1 MRDHWPNVA
10 TQPGAPPISQGVARL
25 LERIWQPAQ
34 LDDPGAWHI
43 EDEAAAAEAARILE
57 ADPCRIDKAPDAD
70 DEALAW
76 QDSVTRADVAVMPGA
91 YEIAR
96 LVIVEQGA
104 GVLERIQTWARIAA
118 MDPRTGQPI
127 WETELRAPAD
137 SFSAFAVPGA
147 PGPTTSSSAPFIF
160 PLAHPTGT
168 PLSIRW
174 SLRVDRLGIDD
185 RPAVAW
191 LAGAAPDGLPIG
203 DRIAHLPA
211 DWTDNRYCWG
221 TLYAKGQQWVI
232 GGYSLVRLFATV
244 LGDPTLWRVSVGG
257 RLTGYTQNI
266 GRRDAVFGNVTRRA

>member
-43 EDEAAAAEAARILE
+43 EDENAAAEAARILE
-57 ADPCRIDKAPDAD
+57 ADPCRIDKAPDAN

-127 WETELRAPAD
+127 WETELRAPPD
-137 SFSAFAVPGA
+137 SLTAFG
-147 PGPTTSSSAPFIF
+147 GIGISISSSAPFPF
-160 PLAHPTGT
+160 PLPHPTGT
-168 PLSIRW
+168 PLTIRW

-185 RPAVAW
+185 RPSVAW
-191 LAGAAPDGLPIG
+191 LAGASPDGLPIG

-211 DWTDNRYCWG
+211 DWTDMRYCWG
-221 TLYAKGQQWVI
+221 TLYAKGHQWVI

-244 LGDPTLWRVSVGG
+244 IGDPTLWRVSVGG
-257 RLTGYTQNI
+257 RLTGYTQNAGPRARCLENVT
-266 GRRDAVFGNVTRRA
+266 GRR